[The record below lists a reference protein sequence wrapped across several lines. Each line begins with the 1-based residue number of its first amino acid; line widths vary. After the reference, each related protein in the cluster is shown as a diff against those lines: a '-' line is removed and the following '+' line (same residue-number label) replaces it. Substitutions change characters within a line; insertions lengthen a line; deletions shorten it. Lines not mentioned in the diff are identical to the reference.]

1 MNFLKKILIIAEIAC
16 SHEGDFLKAKKLV
29 DCAFN
34 AKVDAIKFQKF
45 TANEL
50 YESSHKSFQ
59 MAKNLE
65 FTNSEWKKLVNY
77 AKKKNLLVFADVFGI
92 NSGKFMSTLRIDGF
106 KIHSSDMTNP
116 EILNYFS
123 KINLPILLS
132 TAGCNLNEIH
142 EALKILDKNKKNLTL
157 MHGFQGYPTKILD
170 INLRRLIE
178 LQNNFGINV
187 GLMDH
192 ISGHSSMS
200 TVIPL
205 LGICFGAT
213 IIEKHITL
221 DRDQKGTDYHSA
233 LNPNEFKKLVKLIRE
248 TEKTLGTQQIKM
260 NNAEAKY
267 RINFKKTPI
276 AKKPLSKNT
285 ILSDNLFKFKRT
297 NISDSVSFLEYRG
310 KKLFKNLQ
318 KGQALRKNHIKHNF
332 PKICAVLACRLNST
346 RLYAKPLQ
354 DLGETK
360 ILELLINELQQSK
373 RISDVILAISEKPEN
388 HVFVDFAKTNNIKF
402 VLGSDEDVL
411 QRLIHCAN
419 VFAADAILRITPENP
434 FMYWEK
440 IDDVIDSHFK
450 KKSDLTVT
458 IGAPLG
464 SNFEIISLK
473 ALELSHKLGRKKHR
487 SEMVSLFINENQKKF
502 KIQKYRVEKNVWRPN
517 YRLTI
522 DYPEDLVVARIIF
535 ENMGNGTKPIPLSK
549 IIKFL
554 DNNPEILK
562 INIDKNTI
570 YQGMWL
576 KNK

>member
-1 MNFLKKILIIAEIAC
+1 MNFLKKTLIIAEIAC

-65 FTNSEWKKLVNY
+65 FTNWEWKKLVNY
-77 AKKKNLLVFADVFGI
+77 AKKKNLLVFADVYGLK
-92 NSGKFMSTLRIDGF
+92 SAKFMSTLKIDGF
-106 KIHSSDMTNP
+106 KIHSTDMTNP

-192 ISGHSSMS
+192 ISGDSSMS

-233 LNPNEFKKLVKLIRE
+233 LNPNEFKKLVNGLYFI
-248 TEKTLGTQQIKM
+248 TL
-260 NNAEAKY
+260 
-267 RINFKKTPI
+267 
-276 AKKPLSKNT
+276 
-285 ILSDNLFKFKRT
+285 
-297 NISDSVSFLEYRG
+297 SVFSALLPEDEST
-310 KKLFKNLQ
+310 KVKNLS
-318 KGQALRKNHIKHNF
+318 AL
-332 PKICAVLACRLNST
+332 VLLSSLIPTKDAAPA
-346 RLYAKPLQ
+346 AKLP
-354 DLGETK
+354 
-360 ILELLINELQQSK
+360 ELTHLVS
-373 RISDVILAISEKPEN
+373 VP
-388 HVFVDFAKTNNIKF
+388 
-402 VLGSDEDVL
+402 SDE
-411 QRLIHCAN
+411 R
-419 VFAADAILRITPENP
+419 T
-434 FMYWEK
+434 
-440 IDDVIDSHFK
+440 
-450 KKSDLTVT
+450 
-458 IGAPLG
+458 
-464 SNFEIISLK
+464 
-473 ALELSHKLGRKKHR
+473 
-487 SEMVSLFINENQKKF
+487 
-502 KIQKYRVEKNVWRPN
+502 
-517 YRLTI
+517 
-522 DYPEDLVVARIIF
+522 
-535 ENMGNGTKPIPLSK
+535 
-549 IIKFL
+549 
-554 DNNPEILK
+554 
-562 INIDKNTI
+562 
-570 YQGMWL
+570 
-576 KNK
+576 